1 LTTQLIN
8 HLTNSRYVK
17 HIKITIITGLSGSGK
32 STAIDALE
40 DAGFFCID
48 NLPVILLP
56 KFLELSVVAG
66 SDIAK
71 LAFVMDLRER
81 TFLERYPE
89 IFKNLKKRGYFFEIL
104 FLEASTEILLRRYSQ
119 TRRKHPLS
127 KEKNLLEGIQTERE
141 ALRELREIADLI
153 IDTSNYNVHELK
165 EIILNHALKTTPTKR
180 MKIYLLSFGYKYGI
194 PHDADLI
201 IDVRFLPNPY
211 FVQEL
216 KNLDG
221 TYPQVK
227 KYMNRWK
234 ETHGFLKKYLSL
246 LNYLIPLYEKEGKSS
261 LTIAVGCTAGTH
273 RSVSIADTI
282 FGELKKITNSITLT
296 HRDIELDK

>member
-1 LTTQLIN
+1 MKN
-8 HLTNSRYVK
+8 
-17 HIKITIITGLSGSGK
+17 IKIIIITGLSGSGK

-40 DAGFFCID
+40 DAGFFCMD

-56 KFLELSVVAG
+56 KFLELRVVTG
-66 SDIAK
+66 SEITK
-71 LAFVMDLRER
+71 LALVMDLRER
-81 TFLERYPE
+81 DFLQRYPE
-89 IFKNLKKRGYFFEIL
+89 IFKDLKEQGYLFEIL

-127 KEKNLLEGIQTERE
+127 EEMNLLKGIQTERE
-141 ALRELREIADLI
+141 ELKGLREIADLI

-165 EIILNHALKTTPTKR
+165 EIILNHVLKTVPGKR
-180 MKIYLLSFGYKYGI
+180 MKIYILSFGYKYGI
-194 PHDADLI
+194 PHDADLV

-227 KYMNRWK
+227 EYMDRWK
-234 ETHGFLKKYLSL
+234 ETHSFLKKYLDL
-246 LNYLIPLYEKEGKSS
+246 LNYLVPLYEKEGKSS

-273 RSVSIADTI
+273 RSVSIAGTI
-282 FGELKKITNSITLT
+282 FIELKKTTNLITLT